1 MADEEIRE
9 DEREVAEDAAPET
22 DEEAVEQRTD
32 DYDGLARRID
42 EVAQLVRDVLDAVE
56 RVESGV
62 GAFVEAGAVIN
73 EPDVVSEGLAEAV
86 ADAVEEA
93 IYIDDLDLE
102 M

>member
-9 DEREVAEDAAPET
+9 DEQEAAEDATPET
-22 DEEAVEQRTD
+22 NEEAVEQRTD

-42 EVAQLVRDVLDAVE
+42 EVTQLVRDVLDAVE

-73 EPDVVSEGLAEAV
+73 EPDVVSAGLAEAV
-86 ADAVEEA
+86 ADAIEEV
-93 IYIDDLDLE
+93 ISIDELDLE